1 VIKSSEAVW
10 AATDRHKHAN
20 TNAAVTTAM
29 EEFLIFKT
37 SATYVGEIA
46 VKSEKS
52 YLRRN
57 GKTKTRQRTPP
68 SANSCGKF
76 PIMQCRISQFKL
88 TFVDVAFWNTVC
100 KRASAALLLGEI
112 GAHD

>member
-46 VKSEKS
+46 VKSENS

-57 GKTKTRQRTPP
+57 GKTKTRQRTPKP
-68 SANSCGKF
+68 NTFCEF
-76 PIMQCRISQFKL
+76 LREISDNNAVPQFAIQ
-88 TFVDVAFWNTVC
+88 VDIC
-100 KRASAALLLGEI
+100 
-112 GAHD
+112 